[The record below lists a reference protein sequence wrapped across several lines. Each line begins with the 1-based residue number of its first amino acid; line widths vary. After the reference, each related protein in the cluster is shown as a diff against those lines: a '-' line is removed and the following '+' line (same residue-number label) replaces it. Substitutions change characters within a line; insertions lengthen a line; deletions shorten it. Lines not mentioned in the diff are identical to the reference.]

1 MTTVRT
7 IKLKRSPLAS
17 EPVPE
22 TAQEGAPE
30 SEMAA
35 TAAPEETAAAPVAV
49 KATVSGKS
57 YLWFVIMASL
67 ATIGILVIMGL
78 QYSEWKFYGDNPSV
92 WLKK

>member
-7 IKLKRSPLAS
+7 IKLKRSPQVS
-17 EPVPE
+17 E
-22 TAQEGAPE
+22 TAPEIPQDDAPA
-30 SEMAA
+30 SEMAS
-35 TAAPEETAAAPVAV
+35 AAPEETSAPVVV

-78 QYSEWKFYGDNPSV
+78 QYSEWSFYGAEPSV